1 MTDWLGRE
9 GCSCSVVSKL
19 KHELDTKVKCF
30 VHFLESVSGTNTH
43 EESYFKCLFCS
54 LEIERMCCGVVWCG
68 VRWCVGL
75 WHVVFIVIAT
85 SRERSVC
92 CVVLT
97 DDSHKQREECV
108 LCCVD

>member
-1 MTDWLGRE
+1 MEQIRMKRVI
-9 GCSCSVVSKL
+9 SNVCSVAWRLSA
-19 KHELDTKVKCF
+19 CA
-30 VHFLESVSGTNTH
+30 
-43 EESYFKCLFCS
+43 
-54 LEIERMCCGVVWCG
+54 VVWCG

-108 LCCVD
+108 LWCGVLFLVCCVA